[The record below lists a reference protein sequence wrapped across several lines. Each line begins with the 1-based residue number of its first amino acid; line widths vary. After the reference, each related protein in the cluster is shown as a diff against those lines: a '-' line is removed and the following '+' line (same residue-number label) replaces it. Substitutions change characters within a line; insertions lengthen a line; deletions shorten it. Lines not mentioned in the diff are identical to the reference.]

1 MHREVDMPDLPEKED
16 NEGQED
22 PDAVSVNPY
31 LAMIVTNA
39 DNADPARAKK
49 MPRRSTEVL
58 SSSCGLV
65 GVVALFS
72 PVVALSSASLTSGN
86 NADGLE
92 MRTTPTVRMMPMMH
106 L

>member
-1 MHREVDMPDLPEKED
+1 MSDLPKKED
-16 NEGQED
+16 NVVQDD

-31 LAMIVTNA
+31 LAMMVTNA

-49 MPRRSTEVL
+49 MPRKSTEVL
-58 SSSCGLV
+58 SSSCGLA

-72 PVVALSSASLTSGN
+72 LVVALSSPTLTEGN
-86 NADGLE
+86 SADGLE
-92 MRTTPTVRMMPMMH
+92 MKTTPTVRMMPIMH